1 MFSWSTPHL
10 KLDAVFRVFSE
21 SALQRHG
28 FLLPLSLTSCLKGMG
43 DRVEG
48 EGKETVSEHW
58 IESRDWKVQE

>member
-1 MFSWSTPHL
+1 M
-10 KLDAVFRVFSE
+10 FSE

-28 FLLPLSLTSCLKGMG
+28 IPLPLSLTSCLKGMG